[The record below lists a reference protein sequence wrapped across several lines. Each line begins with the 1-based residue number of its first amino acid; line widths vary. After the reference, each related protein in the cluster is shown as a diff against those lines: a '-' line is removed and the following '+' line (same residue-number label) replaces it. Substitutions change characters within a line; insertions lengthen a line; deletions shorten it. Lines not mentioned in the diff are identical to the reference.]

1 MSNENYYSR
10 LKPPISLLKMTEY
23 LQQNWLEVLGIISS
37 LICVWLNTRQNVWGW
52 FWAIISSGIYAV
64 IFWQSNLKSDAE
76 LQIVFI
82 ILSLYGIYEWKFSKG
97 EITVLPVNTIPLRFA
112 LICFIFFVVFTAI
125 SGYLHHHY
133 LGASL
138 PYLDAGLTAISLVA
152 TWMTARKYLE
162 NWLLWIG
169 ANICYVGMYIYK
181 GLNGTS
187 ILYVFL
193 IALALKG
200 FLDWK
205 RSMR

>member
-1 MSNENYYSR
+1 
-10 LKPPISLLKMTEY
+10 MTEY
-23 LQQNWLEVLGIISS
+23 LQQNWLEVLGIITS

-52 FWAIISSGIYAV
+52 FWAIVSSGIYAV

-82 ILSLYGIYEWKFSKG
+82 ILSLYGVHEWKFSKG
-97 EITVLPVNTIPLRFA
+97 DKTVLAVSKIPFQLA
-112 LICFIFFVVFTAI
+112 LICLIFLGLFTAI
-125 SGYLHHHY
+125 SGYGHSQY

-138 PYLDAGLTAISLVA
+138 PYLDAGLTAISLIA

-187 ILYVFL
+187 ILYVLL
-193 IALALKG
+193 IVLAVKG
-200 FLDWK
+200 FVDWR
-205 RSMR
+205 RSMK

>member
-1 MSNENYYSR
+1 MKNYYSR
-10 LKPPISLLKMTEY
+10 LKPQISLLKMTEY
-23 LQQNWLEVLGIISS
+23 LQQNWLEVLGIIAS

-82 ILSLYGIYEWKFSKG
+82 ALSLYGFYKWKFNEG
-97 EITVLPVNTIPLRFA
+97 EKATLFVSRIPFKLS
-112 LICFIFFVVFTAI
+112 LICLLFLGVFTVA
-125 SGYLHHHY
+125 SGYLHSRY

-187 ILYVFL
+187 ILYIFL

-200 FLDWK
+200 FMDWK

>member
-1 MSNENYYSR
+1 M
-10 LKPPISLLKMTEY
+10 IEY
-23 LQQNWLEVLGIISS
+23 LQQNWLEVLGIITS

-52 FWAIISSGIYAV
+52 FWAIISSGIYAI

-82 ILSLYGIYEWKFSKG
+82 LLSLYGVYEWKFSKG
-97 EITVLPVNTIPLRFA
+97 EKTVLAVSKIPLRLA
-112 LICFIFFVVFTAI
+112 IICLIFLGIFTVT
-125 SGYLHHHY
+125 SGYLHSQY

-138 PYLDAGLTAISLVA
+138 PYLDSSLTAISLIA

-162 NWLLWIG
+162 NWMLWIS
-169 ANICYVGMYIYK
+169 ANIFYVGMYIYK

-187 ILYVFL
+187 ILYVLL
-193 IALALKG
+193 IVLAVKG
-200 FLDWK
+200 FVDWK